1 MSPAT
6 TTTTTTTPSGK
17 SPRKRKAETQENER
31 LSKRLSL
38 LNLGM
43 FTYICY
49 LYTIDLFA
57 YLLTR
62 TATPQTEKNGN
73 KLYVPVESPQ
83 LRPTTT
89 AAAVTGTGNPPP
101 SPISPLPQPSLPPQP
116 SSSSESMHLDDTK
129 HKVYIYD
136 LDDELSSSSSDN
148 ESASDPN
155 EHNSSGR
162 LVFLPDIERHLRQ
175 NRIPP
180 AVLANR
186 DGELAGHCAEDMQLV
201 LYREAPAALSVP
213 EELDG
218 VRRAVLEAR
227 RRLRERRV
235 DDVESEPSTTPAPGS
250 VMSGADD
257 VMVDDDA
264 LVGGGAGGG
273 GSVEDDQ
280 DHDPDAMEMD

>member
-1 MSPAT
+1 MSPA
-6 TTTTTTTPSGK
+6 TTTTTPSGK

-89 AAAVTGTGNPPP
+89 AAAVTGTGTGNPPP
-101 SPISPLPQPSLPPQP
+101 SPMSPLPQSSLPPQPGP

-148 ESASDPN
+148 ESDPN